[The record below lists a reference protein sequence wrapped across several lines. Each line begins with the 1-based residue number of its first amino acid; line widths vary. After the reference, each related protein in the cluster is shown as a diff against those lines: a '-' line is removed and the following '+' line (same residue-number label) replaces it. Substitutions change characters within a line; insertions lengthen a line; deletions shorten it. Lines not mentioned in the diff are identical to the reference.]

1 MQYFATLPKI
11 VYIDKDRV
19 SRVFTNIMARANIV
33 GSLLNNPLVFYTYD
47 IQDEDTPEIVA
58 YKYYGDVYRY
68 WILLYCNQ
76 MVDPQWDWPLSSKQ
90 FETYIADKYQEFNPY
105 STVHHYEKI
114 ISKYDQNTLTTTENV
129 VIIDETTYNSMT
141 EGTNSYSL
149 PTGIVTVTTT
159 KKAVSYYEYEL
170 NLNESKRNIKVLNR
184 IYADQLEKE
193 FKNLMRQ

>member
-58 YKYYGDVYRY
+58 YKYYGDSYRY
-68 WILLYCNQ
+68 WILLYCNE
-76 MVDPQWDWPLSSKQ
+76 MVDPQWDWPLSSRE
-90 FETYIADKYQEFNPY
+90 FEVYMADKYQEFNPY

-114 ISKYDQNTLTTTENV
+114 ITKYDENTLTTTENV
-129 VIIDETTYNSMT
+129 VNIDESTYNSMS
-141 EGTNSYSL
+141 EGTHSYNL
-149 PTGIVTVTTT
+149 PTGTVTVTTT

-170 NLNESKRNIKVLNR
+170 KLNESKRNIKILNR
-184 IYADQLEKE
+184 IYADQLETE